1 MTSKWACAS
10 LQELAGAGQLCRAC
24 LTLWPVSPKL
34 WRCLV
39 SIAEGASS
47 CVCTCPVPKGLTF
60 VSLSASLC
68 LQVLKEMKKAQNYYS
83 QARTLAQSLYPV
95 PVTEPFWM
103 VRKHT
108 CPCQSCCWAYG
119 CTVE

>member
-1 MTSKWACAS
+1 MQACKS
-10 LQELAGAGQLCRAC
+10 LQEQANYVGPC

-83 QARTLAQSLYPV
+83 QARTLGSV
-95 PVTEPFWM
+95 PLP
-103 VRKHT
+103 
-108 CPCQSCCWAYG
+108 CPSHRTFLDGA
-119 CTVE
+119 